1 MSKIKPND
9 GGHVPFGVNIYPDK
23 TLIHNTNEDGS
34 ATAYFKGSK
43 MRYGDY
49 INELEDRFHKKDQ
62 GRDYTSSIGVF
73 GGFGKGTLNK
83 NNLT

>member
-9 GGHVPFGVNIYPDK
+9 GGHQPFGVDIDPKED
-23 TLIHNTNEDGS
+23 LVHNTNEDGS
-34 ATAYFKGSK
+34 YDAYYRGSK

-49 INELEDRFHKKDQ
+49 INELEHRFHEKDQ
-62 GRDYTSSIGVF
+62 GKDYTSRSIGLF

-83 NNLT
+83 NI

>member
-9 GGHVPFGVNIYPDK
+9 GGHTPFGVDIDPKKD
-23 TLIHNTNEDGS
+23 LVHNTNEDGS
-34 ATAYFKGSK
+34 YDAYFKGSK

-49 INELEDRFHKKDQ
+49 INELEHRFHKKDQ
-62 GRDYTSSIGVF
+62 GKDFCSRSIGLF

-83 NNLT
+83 NN